1 MSPRS
6 EEFMTEAHACLR
18 GARVQ
23 IAADLPSRSVGESYY
38 ATLYAARAA
47 LSEVDRYAKTHGGVW
62 TLFREVFVDPGR
74 FDAELAGQ
82 GPRLQ
87 QIREGADYEA
97 RGASAD
103 EAEAALT
110 AAERFVTGVLA
121 MLGE

>member
-47 LSEVDRYAKTHGGVW
+47 LSEVDRYAT
-62 TLFREVFVDPGR
+62 
-74 FDAELAGQ
+74 
-82 GPRLQ
+82 PRL
-87 QIREGADYEA
+87 G
-97 RGASAD
+97 
-103 EAEAALT
+103 
-110 AAERFVTGVLA
+110 
-121 MLGE
+121 